1 MIKLNRIKLKKIKQ
15 NEMIISNKRS
25 YTLPHQGSMNN
36 WQKWNKINE
45 MKNRRK
51 KRRWMK
57 QHNKSGIKIRW
68 KKIRKSKKKI
78 DWFDNMKAIISNQ
91 KRYFLPQ
98 QGLTNDK
105 NERKYRNIPKI
116 PFHGFAGRCRK
127 SL

>member
-1 MIKLNRIKLKKIKQ
+1 MKWKT
-15 NEMIISNKRS
+15 EENKED
-25 YTLPHQGSMNN
+25 
-36 WQKWNKINE
+36 KWNNTINKE
-45 MKNRRK
+45 
-51 KRRWMK
+51 
-57 QHNKSGIKIRW
+57 IKIRW

-105 NERKYRNIPKI
+105 KERKYGNIPKI